1 MNDSQETFPWIWVD
15 GNYWSGIFKKKRK
28 RKKKK
33 GATAMV
39 RQLSEIGPLKTY
51 QALSPP
57 LLTVPSTNDDSNDK
71 EVWDDL

>member
-1 MNDSQETFPWIWVD
+1 MVIIDLES
-15 GNYWSGIFKKKRK
+15 KKEKE
-28 RKKKK
+28 KKS
-33 GATAMV
+33 ATAMV